1 MSEGAHETLERALAS
16 AALTFDRTMFV
27 TQNRRQF
34 LKTTALATA
43 AFGLAGSLPA
53 LAQSVNVDELMK
65 PGPLGEKALGDENAP
80 VTIIEY
86 ASMTCGHCASFHKR
100 TWPDLKKEY
109 IETGKVRFVFR
120 EFPLDPVAA
129 AAFMLARCAPQDK
142 YFEIVDTLFENQRSW
157 AFTDNPYQSMLDFSK
172 QIGFTQESFEE
183 CLTNQGLLDAVNAV
197 KDRGANEFGVNS
209 TPTFF
214 INGERVSGALSIE
227 EMGKLIEENL

>member
-1 MSEGAHETLERALAS
+1 VNQT
-16 AALTFDRTMFV
+16 
-27 TQNRRQF
+27 RRQF

-43 AFGLAGSLPA
+43 AFSLAAAGPA
-53 LAQSVNVDELMK
+53 LAESVDLDALLK
-65 PGPLGEKALGDENAP
+65 PGPLGDKILGDENAP
-80 VTIIEY
+80 VTIVEY
-86 ASMTCGHCASFHKR
+86 ASMTCGHCANFHKS
-100 TWPDLKKEY
+100 TYPALKEQY
-109 IETGKVRFVFR
+109 IDTGKARFIFR

-142 YFEIVDTLFENQRSW
+142 YFEIVDTMFENQRSW
-157 AFTDNPYQSMLDFSK
+157 AFTDNPYQSLLDFSK

-214 INGERVSGALSIE
+214 INGEKHSGALSIE
-227 EMGKLIEENL
+227 NMGKIIEENL

>member
-1 MSEGAHETLERALAS
+1 M
-16 AALTFDRTMFV
+16 